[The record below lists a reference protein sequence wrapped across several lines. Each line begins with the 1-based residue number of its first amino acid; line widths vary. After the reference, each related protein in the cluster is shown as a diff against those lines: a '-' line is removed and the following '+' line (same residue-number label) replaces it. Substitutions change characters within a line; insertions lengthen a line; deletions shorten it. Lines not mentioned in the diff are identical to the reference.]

1 MEQSKYTFHFTEKEL
16 REFSFRAVADVYCK
30 RPSLWLILLILCAV
44 DFLIVPVF
52 SIVLLIFLLS
62 AVAFDV
68 VRTCRFLKKEHL
80 LERRIMWVEDGML
93 KCSAFGYSEIPCSRI
108 TAIRKTRN
116 ILMLGYPQAKKRF
129 AWYPMP
135 LRVFENEQEL
145 EAFLNLIRN
154 PANYAPFPDAM
165 GRETQ
170 AMDPGQQTAS
180 SGEQPGTFRFSFFM
194 EQEKWIWIYRE
205 AIGVINGG
213 TLGFPRSQMLV
224 TGIYAVIFIVGTL
237 CWYLF
242 TDDPNAWFPVIL
254 FVLLFSANLVKW
266 KGNPEQGIRRRLKA
280 GDVQNDIYGPW
291 EIELM
296 EDGII
301 ERIGSGSKSFLPWED
316 FGWVVETEYLF
327 FLFKRN
333 RTQFIPIPKENMVS
347 AGQAADMCALCGS
360 KGLVYT
366 PGKRAKYWPGW
377 VLGIVIGILMLLVVL
392 GAAGFVLYRNTRL
405 IRESLENPVYETV
418 PGWEEEFRPE
428 DYPEYVPL
436 DTQVKVLSSMG
447 LEVPEET
454 VESAR
459 SVMEEQ
465 RMRAYVEGYPYTWLL
480 SGMGAPSYDEDWNID
495 GYSQELFWF
504 DFEGWDISTDYI
516 EVLEGM
522 LALAPGSPLDGI
534 EDIREDTDKVDWE
547 KGTGSVNVAFQL
559 DGQTYSWAMDMQYDW
574 IDGDILGVLNSILEQ
589 TDTQERFYVTG
600 DNGQGALV
608 FYRTPEWARQFGKAT
623 GLSMDKP
630 VTKQ

>member
-1 MEQSKYTFHFTEKEL
+1 MEMMAIAEAM
-16 REFSFRAVADVYCK
+16 RV
-30 RPSLWLILLILCAV
+30 
-44 DFLIVPVF
+44 
-52 SIVLLIFLLS
+52 
-62 AVAFDV
+62 
-68 VRTCRFLKKEHL
+68 
-80 LERRIMWVEDGML
+80 
-93 KCSAFGYSEIPCSRI
+93 GY
-108 TAIRKTRN
+108 
-116 ILMLGYPQAKKRF
+116 
-129 AWYPMP
+129 
-135 LRVFENEQEL
+135 
-145 EAFLNLIRN
+145 
-154 PANYAPFPDAM
+154 
-165 GRETQ
+165 
-170 AMDPGQQTAS
+170 
-180 SGEQPGTFRFSFFM
+180 

-213 TLGFPRSQMLV
+213 TLGCPRSQMLV

-301 ERIGSGSKSFLPWED
+301 ERIGGGSKSFLPWED

-418 PGWEEEFRPE
+418 PGWEEEFRP
-428 DYPEYVPL
+428 
-436 DTQVKVLSSMG
+436 K
-447 LEVPEET
+447 
-454 VESAR
+454 
-459 SVMEEQ
+459 
-465 RMRAYVEGYPYTWLL
+465 
-480 SGMGAPSYDEDWNID
+480 I
-495 GYSQELFWF
+495 
-504 DFEGWDISTDYI
+504 
-516 EVLEGM
+516 
-522 LALAPGSPLDGI
+522 
-534 EDIREDTDKVDWE
+534 IR
-547 KGTGSVNVAFQL
+547 NMCL
-559 DGQTYSWAMDMQYDW
+559 W
-574 IDGDILGVLNSILEQ
+574 I
-589 TDTQERFYVTG
+589 R
-600 DNGQGALV
+600 
-608 FYRTPEWARQFGKAT
+608 R
-623 GLSMDKP
+623 
-630 VTKQ
+630 